1 MHTSKLSVL
10 SVAILLAT
18 GFGVSVRAATE
29 LQAIE
34 VTSGK
39 LEHDLDR
46 TSASVTVVDAA
57 DLRARGA
64 RDLGSALAMVAGVEA
79 TPGGDGGP
87 ASSVPALWG
96 LREFDAFLLLVD
108 GVPWGG
114 AFVPALASI
123 DLTGVERIEVMRGA
137 APVSYGATAFV
148 GVIHVIHY
156 APGEV
161 PDRIEFGLGSRG
173 SSRSALTW
181 SPQTTGAVA
190 QSFAATLERQEL
202 AADRADYDRAHL
214 QYRAGAEVGSGQL
227 GFDGDVSILKQ
238 DPASPFPREG
248 RQLSVRV
255 PIDANHNP
263 SDAEQDEN
271 RAAFRL
277 HYQQDT
283 ALGAWSSLLAYAHT
297 DNDTTKGFLREDF
310 SDGSSINAD
319 GFRQNRNIDDLYFDT
334 HLVKQIGGQT
344 RLLAGA
350 DYLYGNGQQDSQNFE
365 YAVRLDGRQAPSSF
379 SRPIDEFTDSRVRRH
394 FLGGYVEVDY
404 AASEKWNID
413 AGVRINYTDEKRAG
427 AFESGDGSES
437 EASAESRNTTRLTG
451 ALGTSYRFWQDAG
464 DDLVGYANY
473 KNTFKPAVA
482 DLGPEAEAEIL
493 KPEKASSGEIGL
505 RGHNLQGKLD
515 WNLALFYM
523 DFNNLVL
530 TQAVNGLPSLT
541 NAGNENFKGIETE
554 AHYTFAEA
562 WTLAG
567 SWSYHEARF
576 GDSVQLFG
584 DTPTQL
590 LGNDLELS
598 PNQLYSLG
606 LLFDPHDGLTAH
618 VGANYVGDRFLSKR
632 NTSFARSYVT
642 WDAGV
647 GFQTGHWAAHVDAYN
662 LSNRRDVVSESEIG
676 DAQYYRLPARSL
688 WVSLSYDFGG

>member
-156 APGEV
+156 APGAV

-173 SSRSALTW
+173 SSRAALTW
-181 SPQTTGAVA
+181 SPKTTGAVA
-190 QSFAATLERQEL
+190 QSFAATLERQAL
-202 AADRADYDRAHL
+202 AADRANYDRAQL
-214 QYRAGAEVGSGQL
+214 QYRTGAEVGSGSL

-255 PIDANHNP
+255 PIDAKHNP

-283 ALGAWSSLLAYAHT
+283 ALGAWSSLLAHT

-344 RLLAGA
+344 RLLVGA

-365 YAVRLDGRQAPSSF
+365 YAVRPDGHQSPSSF

-394 FLGGYVEVDY
+394 FLGDYVEVDY

-413 AGVRINYTDEKRAG
+413 AGVRINYTDEKRGG

-437 EASAESRNTTRLTG
+437 ESSAESRNTTRLTG
-451 ALGTSYRFWQDAG
+451 ALGTSCRFWQDAG

-482 DLGPEAEAEIL
+482 DLGPEAEAEII

-515 WNLALFYM
+515 WNLAMFYM

-541 NAGNENFKGIETE
+541 N
-554 AHYTFAEA
+554 
-562 WTLAG
+562 
-567 SWSYHEARF
+567 
-576 GDSVQLFG
+576 
-584 DTPTQL
+584 
-590 LGNDLELS
+590 
-598 PNQLYSLG
+598 
-606 LLFDPHDGLTAH
+606 
-618 VGANYVGDRFLSKR
+618 
-632 NTSFARSYVT
+632 
-642 WDAGV
+642 
-647 GFQTGHWAAHVDAYN
+647 
-662 LSNRRDVVSESEIG
+662 LSNRRDVVSESELG
-676 DAQYYRLPARSL
+676 DAQFYRLPARSL
-688 WVSLSYDFGG
+688 WVSLNYDFGG